1 MDKMIEY
8 RKKILLLGDV
18 SVGKT
23 SLIRRYVVDFFNDGY
38 ITTIGTKVTSKN
50 MQIKVDKEVIYL
62 KLQIWDIL
70 VQKGYTKLYNATFK
84 GAHGVFFIADVTRK
98 ETLESIENYWI
109 PQVKRINDSFPFVI
123 LANKSDLIKN
133 TKFDRQDLEDF
144 ASKYKVPFY
153 LTSAKNGENV
163 DNAFNTLGNEM
174 IRFKESSSPK
184 LTENLKIK
192 EIKSEKTILIDKIIN
207 DFCLEYGRLEDAM
220 PILRRQFELANLDLN
235 NPRKEAMVSAVER
248 LAEVEMGFKEMDN
261 ALANL
266 KKRLKWIKET

>member
-1 MDKMIEY
+1 VDKIMEY
-8 RKKILLLGDV
+8 RKKILLLGDA

-23 SLIRRYVVDFFNDGY
+23 SLIRRYVVDFFDDGY
-38 ITTIGTKVTSKN
+38 LTTIGTKVTSKN
-50 MQIKVDKEVIYL
+50 MQITVDKKAFYL
-62 KLQIWDIL
+62 KLQIWDVL
-70 VQKGYTKLYNATFK
+70 GQKGYTKLYNASFK
-84 GAHGVFFIADVTRK
+84 GAHGVFFIADITRK

-123 LANKSDLIKN
+123 LANKSDLVKN
-133 TKFDRQDLEDF
+133 AKFDLQDLEDF

-153 LTSAKNGENV
+153 LTSAKDGENV
-163 DNAFNTLGNEM
+163 NNAFNTLGDEI

-184 LTENLKIK
+184 LKDPLKIE
-192 EIKSEKTILIDKIIN
+192 EIKSKDTVLIDKIIN
-207 DFCLEYGRLEDAM
+207 DFCIEYGRLEDAM
-220 PILRRQFELANLDLN
+220 PILRRQFELAKLDLN
-235 NPRKEAMVSAVER
+235 HPKKEAMVSAVER